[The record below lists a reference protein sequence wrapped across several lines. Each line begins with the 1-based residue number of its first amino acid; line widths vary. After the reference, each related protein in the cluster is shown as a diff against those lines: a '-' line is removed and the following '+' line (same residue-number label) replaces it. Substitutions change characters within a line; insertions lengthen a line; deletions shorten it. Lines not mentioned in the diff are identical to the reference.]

1 MNQSTGPANEMKA
14 DSWWEK
20 RRLRRIPID
29 ERKSKVRVFVT
40 ILAAWYVFGVSA
52 ALVGALWI
60 DALDGTKLQIAKDV
74 YMTVLPVATGII
86 TYWFASRGRSSENNS
101 TNKEQPEHEIP

>member
-1 MNQSTGPANEMKA
+1 MS
-14 DSWWEK
+14 
-20 RRLRRIPID
+20 LD
-29 ERKSKVRVFVT
+29 ERKSRVRVFVT
-40 ILAAWYVFGVSA
+40 QLAAWYVFGVSA

-86 TYWFASRGRSSENNS
+86 TYWFASRGRSSEDNS
-101 TNKEQPEHEIP
+101 AHEEQEKREAS